1 MIKVSLDEKSLWS
14 KIAELS
20 QAYYEGDPIVNDAE
34 FDDLYDK
41 FKKLYPESEY
51 LKQPAKGF
59 DVNSSALQKFTHKY
73 DKVGSLEKIHHT
85 SELDLSGNT
94 KYSLSSKLDGSTMVL

>member
-1 MIKVSLDEKSLWS
+1 MINVSLDEKSLWS

-20 QAYYEGDPIVNDAE
+20 QAYYEGNPIVSDAE

-59 DVNSSALQKFTHKY
+59 DVKFVCIT
-73 DKVGSLEKIHHT
+73 KI
-85 SELDLSGNT
+85 
-94 KYSLSSKLDGSTMVL
+94 YS